1 MEWKR
6 NMGTYRVFG
15 GNGWKS
21 YEGSHYMC
29 YPFMINRSFNNEHR
43 WALTHIACGREVGNF
58 RLLSI
63 AKDCAKELSE
73 YTHWYLPTTD
83 LVLES
88 MKDSGDKQEIMDI
101 VQDYR
106 GK

>member
-6 NMGTYRVFG
+6 NTGTYRVYG
-15 GNGWKS
+15 GDGWTN
-21 YEGSHYMC
+21 YTGSHYIC
-29 YPFMINRSFNNEHR
+29 YPFMINRSKNNDNR
-43 WALTHIACGREVGNF
+43 WALTHIACGREMGNF

-63 AKDCAKELSE
+63 AKECGEALLQ

-88 MKDSGDKQEIMDI
+88 IDRVGDRNKIMGEIATF
-101 VQDYR
+101 R
-106 GK
+106 EK